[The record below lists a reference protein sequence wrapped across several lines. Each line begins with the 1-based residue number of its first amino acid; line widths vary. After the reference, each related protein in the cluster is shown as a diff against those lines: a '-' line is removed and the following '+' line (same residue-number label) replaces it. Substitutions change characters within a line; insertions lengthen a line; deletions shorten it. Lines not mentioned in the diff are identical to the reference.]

1 MTISVVLTDEQE
13 AALLA
18 RAKRLKV
25 APEDLA
31 LTAIRDFL
39 ARQADFEAVAD
50 RVLEKNRDLYRRLA

>member
-18 RAKRLKV
+18 RAKRLNV

-31 LTAIRDFL
+31 LVAIRNFL
-39 ARQADFEAVAD
+39 AQQADFEAVAD